1 MNRILT
7 ILFLIATTTFLGSCH
22 KYLDI
27 VPKGKIIPEKT
38 NDYRLLLDQTSAN
51 GKSNGFTNSFGNDV
65 FMSDDIMVTSF
76 SVNFYDAPSQN
87 VLSFAEHIYQ
97 DFESD
102 PDWDALYNQIYVS
115 NLVINQVMDSKEG
128 TETEKK
134 QLLSEAKVHRAFAFL
149 TLVNLYAKPYNATT
163 AASDPGVPLRLGID
177 FEESLQRASV
187 QGVYDLIIKD
197 INDAITGLPDAAPQ
211 TNLNFRPVKSAA
223 YVLLARTYLFMN
235 KINEAFQN
243 ADASLQ
249 LYQKLIDYNTLPN
262 SSLIP
267 GMLQFPMGLQNSEE
281 SLYKTTNSS
290 ASLFYADSALMHLYD
305 IQHDLRVPTLYFNDA
320 LFGLN
325 FGYISSEWSGR
336 TPVKGTSV
344 PEALL
349 IRAECY
355 ARNGKVTEAMAD
367 VNTIRQKRF
376 KTGSDYVL
384 SATDAGDALKKV
396 KEERRREL
404 AFRGV
409 RWFDIRRY
417 NAFDNDNITVTHILN
432 GQTYS
437 LAPNSARTVLPIGR
451 KYITLNPE
459 ITQNPR

>member
-7 ILFLIATTTFLGSCH
+7 ILFLIVSATFLGACH

-38 NDYRLLLDQTSAN
+38 SDYRLLLDQTSTN
-51 GKSNGFTNSFGNDV
+51 GKSNGFVNSFGNDV
-65 FMSDDIMVTSF
+65 FMGDDIMVTPF
-76 SVNFYDAPSQN
+76 SANFYDAPSQN
-87 VLSFAEHIYQ
+87 VLTFAEHIYQ

-102 PDWDALYNQIYVS
+102 PDWDALYNQVYVA
-115 NLVINQVMDSKEG
+115 NLVVDQVMDSKEG
-128 TETEKK
+128 TETEKM
-134 QLLSEAKVHRAFAFL
+134 QLLSEAKVHRAYAFL
-149 TLVNLYAKPYNATT
+149 ALVNLYAKPYNANT
-163 AASDPGVPLRLGID
+163 ASSDPGVPLRLGID
-177 FEESLQRASV
+177 FEESLKRASV
-187 QGVYDLIIKD
+187 QDVYDLIIKD
-197 INDAITGLPDAAPQ
+197 LNDAITGLPGTAPQ
-211 TNLNFRPVKSAA
+211 PNLNFRPVKSAA

-235 KINEAFQN
+235 KINDAFQN

-249 LYQKLIDYNTLPN
+249 LYQTLIDYNTLPK

-267 GMLQFPMGLQNSEE
+267 GMLQFPTGLQNSEE

-290 ASLFYADSALMHLYD
+290 ASLFYADSTLMRLYD
-305 IQHDLRVPTLYFNDA
+305 IQNDLRVSTMYFNDA
-320 LFGLN
+320 LFGLG

-336 TPVKGTSV
+336 TPVKGMSV

-355 ARNGKVTEAMAD
+355 ARNGKATEAMAD
-367 VNTIRQKRF
+367 VNTIRQQRF
-376 KTGSDYVL
+376 KTGANYLL
-384 SATDAGDALKKV
+384 SATDAIDALKKV
-396 KEERRREL
+396 KEERRREF
-404 AFRGV
+404 AFRGL

-417 NAFDNDNITVTHILN
+417 NAFDNDNISVTHILN
-432 GQTYS
+432 GQTYT

-459 ITQNPR
+459 IAQNPR